1 MNEKEMMK
9 QMQDLRASMK
19 EEDANAFLVQVA
31 KMAEVFYTSAIA
43 LTSSAICFRG
53 RSPRSLKSARKG
65 TMIGT
70 RMTSN
75 IWMPPFSMPFPARV
89 CS

>member
-9 QMQDLRASMK
+9 QLQDLRASM
-19 EEDANAFLVQVA
+19 EEEAANALLVEAA
-31 KMAEVFYTSAIA
+31 KMADVFYTSA
-43 LTSSAICFRG
+43 TICFMG
-53 RSPRSLKSARKG
+53 RISRSLKSARKR
-65 TMIGT
+65 TTIGT

-75 IWMPPFSMPFPARV
+75 IWMPLFSMPFPARV